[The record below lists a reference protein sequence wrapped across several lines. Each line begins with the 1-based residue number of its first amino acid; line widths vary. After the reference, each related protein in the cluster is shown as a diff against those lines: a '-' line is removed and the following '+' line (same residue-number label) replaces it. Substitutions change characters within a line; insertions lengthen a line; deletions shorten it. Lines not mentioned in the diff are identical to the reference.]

1 MLQNK
6 AGSGVIRPMT
16 YPTQPMVDNTSGA
29 AAVAPNAPTMPLLR
43 EGTFLVDRTGRLG
56 RSVDGLPEY
65 RFDSDGRTLRDP
77 PVLILANTK
86 LMQMEEENKR
96 SNRDL
101 RFRITGILTEYR
113 GRNGVLIEKV
123 VVIPDIVQQNN

>member
-1 MLQNK
+1 
-6 AGSGVIRPMT
+6 
-16 YPTQPMVDNTSGA
+16 MVDNTSGA

-65 RFDSDGRTLRDP
+65 RFDSDGRALRDP

-101 RFRITGILTEYR
+101 RFRITGVLTEYR